1 MSKPLEN
8 IKILDLSRFVSGP
21 YCTMLLADFGAEV
34 IKIELPEKGD
44 DSRSL
49 GPFKNGKSLFF
60 TSLNRW
66 KKSVSLNL
74 KTEKGKKILYEL
86 AEKVDVVIENFRPG
100 TMEKI
105 GITYDKLKSVNPEI
119 IYVSTSGFGQTGP
132 DSKKAGLDLLIQALG
147 GIMSITGWPDKPP
160 TRVGITIGDYAASL
174 FTTIGL
180 LTALYHREV
189 TGKGQRI
196 DVAMLD
202 SQVALLGSAILQY
215 QVDGVPP
222 VPLGNKYLEV
232 APFQV
237 FKAKDDYIII
247 PVANDKL
254 WKTFCIV
261 IEREDLIYDKRFV
274 SNKERIENID
284 ELIPVI
290 EKRISEKSFAEWSIR
305 FDELQFPYSSINTVD
320 KVVNNRQ
327 VLARNMIV
335 EVEDKK
341 AGKIKIPGN
350 PIKMSSLKDEK
361 ILPPVPDIGENNL
374 EILGD
379 LLNLSKEEIKKLKDE
394 GVI

>member
-8 IKILDLSRFVSGP
+8 IRILDLTRFVSGP

-74 KTEKGKKILYEL
+74 KTEKGKKILYDL
-86 AEKVDVVIENFRPG
+86 TEKVDVVIENFRPG

-254 WKTFCIV
+254 WKKFCIV

-290 EKRISEKSFAEWSIR
+290 EKRISEKSFAEWSTR

-320 KVVNNRQ
+320 KVLNNRQ